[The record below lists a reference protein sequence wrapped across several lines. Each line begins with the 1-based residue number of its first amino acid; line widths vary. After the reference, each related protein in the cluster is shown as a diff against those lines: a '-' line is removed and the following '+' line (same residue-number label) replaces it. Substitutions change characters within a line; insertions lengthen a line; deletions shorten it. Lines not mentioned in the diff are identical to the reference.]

1 MDFFIRTNFVPIKTQ
16 IMNFCLSPKNTLN
29 VLFATILLIASG
41 CSKNV
46 TMTRLVPAPVT
57 VPNHIQKIVLVDRTK
72 PQSEG
77 LAIIEGI
84 ITGELPF
91 EVRNAVQATLSSL
104 QMSLNSS
111 PRFQIVRATERLPGG
126 IFGQMFPNPL
136 DWYTVEQLANRYDA
150 DAVLTLENFSSDFV
164 VTDQQRL
171 IKKTVT
177 EGKTSQQIEVQG
189 WYVEGVANVSAGFR
203 LYDPKDRNIVDQQ
216 RFEKKNLWSAEG
228 ETKAQALALLISK
241 ADAARAVGEMAGAG
255 YATKIAPMYAEIN
268 RGFFPK
274 SKTDQAVAQGARLA
288 EVDQWEQ
295 AIQTWQAALPGADE
309 ESGGM
314 LAYNIAVGYE
324 VLGALELAKEWAGR
338 AYTDFGLKKGRNY
351 TRTLNGLLQQQAL
364 LDQQMKIDSRL
375 DQD

>member
-1 MDFFIRTNFVPIKTQ
+1 MKFTSHLNLLSLAITAAFVL
-16 IMNFCLSPKNTLN
+16 LST
-29 VLFATILLIASG
+29 S

-46 TMTRLVPAPVT
+46 SMTRLVPAPVT
-57 VPNHIQKIVLVDRTK
+57 VPTHVQKIVLVDRTK

-77 LAIIEGI
+77 LAILGGI

-91 EVRNAVQATLSSL
+91 EVRNAAQATLSSL
-104 QMSLNSS
+104 QISLNSS

-136 DWYTVEQLANRYDA
+136 DWYTIEQLATQYQA

-164 VTDQQRL
+164 ITDQQRL

-177 EGKTSQQIEVQG
+177 EGKTTKEVEVQG
-189 WYVEGVANVSAGFR
+189 FYLEGVATVSAGFR

-216 RFEKKNLWSAEG
+216 RFEKRNLWSAEA
-228 ETKAQALALLISK
+228 ETKAQAMALLISK

-255 YATKIAPMYAEIN
+255 YAAKIAPMYAQIN

-274 SKTDQAVAQGARLA
+274 SKTEPAVAQGARLA

-295 AIQTWQAALPGADE
+295 AIAVWQTALPSADE

-314 LAYNIAVGYE
+314 LSYNIAVGYE
-324 VLGALELAKEWAGR
+324 VLGSLELAKQWAGK
-338 AYTDFGLKKGRNY
+338 AYTDFGLKKGRSYVN
-351 TRTLNGLLQQQAL
+351 TLNGLINQDAL
-364 LDQQMKIDSRL
+364 LDQQMNADY
-375 DQD
+375 Q

>member
-1 MDFFIRTNFVPIKTQ
+1 
-16 IMNFCLSPKNTLN
+16 MNFHFSLKKSFKGI
-29 VLFATILLIASG
+29 VVVILLATAS

-57 VPNHIQKIVLVDRTK
+57 VPSHIQKIVLVDRTK

-111 PRFQIVRATERLPGG
+111 PRFQIIRGTERLPGG
-126 IFGQMFPNPL
+126 IFGQIFPKPL
-136 DWYTVEQLANRYDA
+136 DWYTVEQLAIRYDA

-164 VTDQQRL
+164 ITDQQRM
-171 IKKTVT
+171 IKRTVT
-177 EGKTSQQIEVQG
+177 EGKTTRQIEVQG
-189 WYVEGVANVSAGFR
+189 WYAEGVANVSAGFR
-203 LYDPKDRNIVDQQ
+203 LYDPRERNIVDQQ
-216 RFEKKNLWSAEG
+216 RFDKRNLWSAEG

-241 ADAARAVGEMAGAG
+241 ADAARAVGELAGAS

-274 SKTDQAVAQGARLA
+274 SKTDPAVAQGARLA

-295 AIQTWQAALPGADE
+295 AIHTWQAALPGTDE

-324 VLGALELAKEWAGR
+324 VLGSLDLAKEWAGR

-364 LDQQMKIDSRL
+364 LDQQMERAADF
-375 DQD
+375 Q

>member
-1 MDFFIRTNFVPIKTQ
+1 
-16 IMNFCLSPKNTLN
+16 
-29 VLFATILLIASG
+29 
-41 CSKNV
+41 
-46 TMTRLVPAPVT
+46 MTRLIPAPVT
-57 VPNHIQKIVLVDRTK
+57 VPSHIQKIVLVDRTK

-77 LAIIEGI
+77 LAILEGI

-111 PRFQIVRATERLPGG
+111 PRFQIIRANERLPGG

-150 DAVLTLENFSSDFV
+150 DAVLTLENFSSDFII
-164 VTDQQRL
+164 TDQQRL

-177 EGKTSQQIEVQG
+177 EGKTTRQIEVQG

-203 LYDPKDRNIVDQQ
+203 LYDPKDRNMVDQQ

-228 ETKAQALALLISK
+228 ETKAQALALLITK

-274 SKTDQAVAQGARLA
+274 SKTDPAVSKGARLA

-295 AIQTWQAALPGADE
+295 AIQTWQDALSGADG

-324 VLGALELAKEWAGR
+324 VLGSLDLAKEWAGR

-351 TRTLNGLLQQQAL
+351 VRTLNGLISQQIL
-364 LDQQMKIDSRL
+364 LEQQMQREIVNDKN
-375 DQD
+375 Q

>member
-1 MDFFIRTNFVPIKTQ
+1 
-16 IMNFCLSPKNTLN
+16 
-29 VLFATILLIASG
+29 
-41 CSKNV
+41 
-46 TMTRLVPAPVT
+46 MTRLVPAPVT
-57 VPNHIQKIVLVDRTK
+57 VPSHIQKIVLVDRTK

-77 LAIIEGI
+77 LAILEGI

-136 DWYTVEQLANRYDA
+136 DWYTVEQLAQRYQA
-150 DAVLTLENFSSDFV
+150 DAVLALENFSSDFV

-177 EGKTSQQIEVQG
+177 EGKTTRQIEVLG

-203 LYDPKDRNIVDQQ
+203 LYDPKDRNMVDQQ
-216 RFEKKNLWSAEG
+216 RFEKKNLWLAEG
-228 ETKAQALALLISK
+228 ETKAQALALLITK

-255 YATKIAPMYAEIN
+255 YATKIAPMYAQIS

-274 SKTDQAVAQGARLA
+274 SKTDPAVSKGARLA
-288 EVDQWEQ
+288 EVDQWDQ

-314 LAYNIAVGYE
+314 LTYNIAVGYE
-324 VLGALELAKEWAGR
+324 VLGSLDLAKEWAGR

-351 TRTLNGLLQQQAL
+351 TRTLNGLINQQIL
-364 LDQQMKIDSRL
+364 LERQMQKENKIEEN
-375 DQD
+375 

>member
-1 MDFFIRTNFVPIKTQ
+1 
-16 IMNFCLSPKNTLN
+16 MNFCLSSKNTLN
-29 VLFATILLIASG
+29 VLFAAILLIASG

-57 VPNHIQKIVLVDRTK
+57 VPSHVQKIVLVDRTK

-111 PRFQIVRATERLPGG
+111 PRFEIVRATERLPGG

-177 EGKTSQQIEVQG
+177 EGKTTRQVEVQG

-203 LYDPKDRNIVDQQ
+203 LYDPKDRNIIDQQ

-274 SKTDQAVAQGARLA
+274 SKTNPAVAQGARLA

-295 AIQTWQAALPGADE
+295 AIETWKAALPGADE

-314 LAYNIAVGYE
+314 LAYNIGVGYE
-324 VLGALELAKEWAGR
+324 VLGSLDLAKEWAGR
-338 AYTDFGLKKGRNY
+338 AYTDFGLKKGRTY

-364 LDQQMKIDSRL
+364 LDQQMERGPDY
-375 DQD
+375 Q